1 MAVSSTPPNPAKK
14 ISTSIRRHLFF
25 GGFVILGLFGVGGR
39 WAYTTQIAGAVVA
52 SGQVVVEGNVKKVQH
67 PTGGVV
73 SKLLV
78 KDGDHVNAQD
88 LLIKLDDTAT
98 RANLAIAENNAIE
111 LAIRKARLV
120 AELESKPE
128 FALPEVLQ
136 QQADNPQIASIFER
150 ETSVLKSKLSSMMS
164 QKGQLAER
172 VNQLEEEVNGQQ
184 RQLDAKAEEASI
196 AAQQLDAVLKLQEQN
211 LAPKQHLNDLR
222 REAARQR
229 GEQGSIQANIAQ
241 IKGKISETQL
251 QIIQIDQDHL
261 TEAGKELSETESKLA
276 ESIQRRIEMQDLLN
290 KTEIRAPQKGVV
302 YELTVHAPGSVVG
315 QGETIMNIVPEDE
328 TLAVEAK
335 ISPTD
340 IDQIFVGQK
349 ADLRFTAFSQRTT
362 PLAFGEVQFVSPDL
376 ITDQR
381 SGASYYASRI
391 RVVSGAE
398 QLKLLP
404 GMPAEAFIK
413 TGDRTVLS
421 YIAKPLADQLARAFK
436 ER

>member
-14 ISTSIRRHLFF
+14 ISTSIRRHLLF

-136 QQADNPQIASIFER
+136 QQFDNPQIASIFER
-150 ETSVLKSKLSSMMS
+150 ETSVLKSKLSSMTS

-172 VNQLEEEVNGQQ
+172 VNQLQEEVIGQQ

-241 IKGKISETQL
+241 IKGKIAETQL

-261 TEAGKELSETESKLA
+261 TEAGKELSDTESKLA